1 MTKKAI
7 DFEVISKTHGQIK
20 YLPKLTWA
28 ARINRKKPTKAE
40 VLVWEKILSKKQTGY
55 KFTRQKPIGR
65 FILDFYCSELNLAIE
80 IDGEYHKDRVGY
92 DKERDEFLKQI
103 GIETI
108 RFTNETVLKDFGKVK
123 SVLLY
128 LVKGRSGEAERD

>member
-1 MTKKAI
+1 MKK
-7 DFEVISKTHGQIK
+7 VIAEALNPNNGAVS
-20 YLPKLTWA
+20 YLSQLKEMS
-28 ARINRKKPTKAE
+28 RRNRKHQTLAE
-40 VLVWEKILSKKQTGY
+40 QTIWNKLLKRKRLGY
-55 KFTRQKPIGR
+55 TFLRQKPIGR

-123 SVLLY
+123 SVLLS
-128 LVKGRSGEAERD
+128 LVKGVSGEAERD

>member
-1 MTKKAI
+1 M
-7 DFEVISKTHGQIK
+7 S
-20 YLPKLTWA
+20 
-28 ARINRKKPTKAE
+28 RRNRKHQTLAE
-40 VLVWEKILSKKQTGY
+40 QTIWNKLLKGKRLGY
-55 KFTRQKPIGR
+55 TFLRQKPIGR

-92 DKERDEFLKQI
+92 DKERDDFLKQI

-108 RFTNETVLKDFGKVK
+108 RFTNEIVLKDFGKVK
-123 SVLLY
+123 SVLLS